1 MDLEEYRRAYMQAE
15 GFGNTPANFVKRIS
29 DFANNVSSIPDAINR
44 DRIEHKARKKA
55 RGKAREDMKE
65 NGVSVFKS
73 LSGCVNIFDCISN
86 VIYIHDVPSYSL
98 KSNTAVYQ

>member
-1 MDLEEYRRAYMQAE
+1 MDLEDYRRAYMQAE

-55 RGKAREDMKE
+55 RGK
-65 NGVSVFKS
+65 
-73 LSGCVNIFDCISN
+73 
-86 VIYIHDVPSYSL
+86 
-98 KSNTAVYQ
+98 